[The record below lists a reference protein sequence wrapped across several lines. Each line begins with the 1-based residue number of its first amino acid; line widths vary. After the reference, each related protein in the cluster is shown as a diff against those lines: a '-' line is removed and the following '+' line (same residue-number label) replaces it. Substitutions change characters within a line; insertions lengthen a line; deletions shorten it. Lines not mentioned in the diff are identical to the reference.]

1 MHSEESERHQLIEN
15 SNNIKEKWKKRNNK
29 DFTKNQAMGAA
40 TLRLLSLK
48 FIHVVLVND
57 EEVNATLL
65 NVDDA
70 ANIYLYIEHSGACSL
85 VL

>member
-1 MHSEESERHQLIEN
+1 
-15 SNNIKEKWKKRNNK
+15 
-29 DFTKNQAMGAA
+29 MGAA

-48 FIHVVLVND
+48 FIQVVLVND